1 MYLMLMPLKIVN
13 LYIWRKKNI
22 FTCYIH
28 IWHIFI
34 FNAQYFS
41 EAFFLSLLNTLN
53 SILVIVDQFIVVYI
67 DID

>member
-13 LYIWRKKNI
+13 LYIWHKKNTFLLAISI
-22 FTCYIH
+22 FG
-28 IWHIFI
+28 IFL
-34 FNAQYFS
+34 FS
-41 EAFFLSLLNTLN
+41 MLNTLVKLFSIIIEQIN